1 MKFQRI
7 SAKDFNVKKSNRIN
21 VCNSLQHLPYNSLLD
36 SNDFYDNF
44 AKTYYNV
51 VTPVTYGFSGMLI
64 MLIMLIHNIEVL
76 KIQSYDEKLFKI
88 PDRRLREN

>member
-1 MKFQRI
+1 M
-7 SAKDFNVKKSNRIN
+7 
-21 VCNSLQHLPYNSLLD
+21 LD

-64 MLIMLIHNIEVL
+64 MLIHNIDVL

-88 PDRRLREN
+88 PDRRLRENWKCIN